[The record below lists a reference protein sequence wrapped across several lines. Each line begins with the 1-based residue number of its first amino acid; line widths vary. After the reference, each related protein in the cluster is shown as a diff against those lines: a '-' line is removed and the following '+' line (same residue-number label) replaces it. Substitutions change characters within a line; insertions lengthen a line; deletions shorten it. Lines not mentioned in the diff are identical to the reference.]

1 MRPLS
6 EVARLFRESL
16 EPLGE
21 VRTFRLDGLDRTG
34 VITVQA
40 NLVFEGDSSTDA
52 YGYGF
57 DEDEAA
63 VGALGE
69 LCEEEHMRAHCARA
83 PRLDGSFAELSRDR
97 DVCDPRTV
105 MLPAGCGW
113 TPDTP
118 MRWMEARR
126 WPSGDPVWVPQEWV
140 AAYAYHLPEG
150 ERTLITPITNGLG
163 AGFDLEHA
171 IAHGIMELTQ
181 RDGNVL
187 NFRALDRGVAVETDG
202 MVRDEGARDLL
213 ARLCALGVRPLVKLA
228 STSLGLTNIY
238 VVGDE
243 EGEPR
248 LPIQLTACGEAS
260 HLDRERALRKA
271 LLEYCGSRQ
280 RKAASHGPVPLLREA
295 LSRDFVDHE
304 LAVLDL
310 DSEEPRA
317 LAAMAEWVTLP
328 ARELRARLADTVL
341 SERRRVRFDRL
352 HETPPEALET
362 GAARLALLLRKL
374 AAEGL
379 TEVLFVDTS
388 PANSPVRTVKVIVPG
403 LECETMSYGRVGW
416 RGVRRL
422 RARGDALIL
431 DRERGTGARRVL
443 LRPEDEERCGGPAWL
458 DWDLAQRIVGGLYP
472 LYREPSP
479 FAAQAAAAARRKA
492 AAA

>member
-1 MRPLS
+1 MSRPLS

-34 VITVQA
+34 VVTVQA
-40 NLVFEGDSSTDA
+40 NLVFAGDSSTDA

-57 DEDEAA
+57 DEDDAA

-83 PRLDGSFAELSRDR
+83 PRRDGSFAEMSRER
-97 DVCDPRTV
+97 DACDPRTV

-126 WPSGDPVWVPQEWV
+126 WPSGEPVWVPQEWV
-140 AAYAYHLPEG
+140 AAYDYHLPEG
-150 ERTLITPITNGLG
+150 EPRLITPITNGLG

-187 NFRALDRGVAVETDG
+187 NFRALDRGVVVDTDG
-202 MVRDEGARDLL
+202 SAVRDAATRDLL
-213 ARLCALGVRPLVKLA
+213 ARLRALGIRPLVKLA
-228 STSLGLTNIY
+228 SISLGLTNIY

-243 EGEPR
+243 DRGEPR

-280 RKAASHGPVPLLREA
+280 RKAASHGPIPLLPEA

-310 DSEEPRA
+310 DAEEPRA
-317 LAAMAEWVTLP
+317 LAAMTEWVTLP
-328 ARELRARLADTVL
+328 ARELRARLANTVL
-341 SERRRVRFDRL
+341 SERRRVRFEQL
-352 HETPPEALET
+352 HEAAPEALAT
-362 GAARLALLLRKL
+362 GASRLALLGEKL

-379 TEVLFVDTS
+379 TEVLYLDTS
-388 PANSPVRTVKVIVPG
+388 PAHSPVRTVKVIVPG
-403 LECETMSYGRVGW
+403 LECETMSYGRIGW

-431 DRERGTGARRVL
+431 DADRPGARRVL

-458 DWDLAQRIVGGLYP
+458 DWDLAQRIAGGLYP

-479 FAAQAAAAARRKA
+479 FAAQVAAERRRAAA
-492 AAA
+492 